1 MMEHDTTPV
10 KTTRRYDTTKRRQ
23 RAQDTRDGVIDA
35 ATTAFLRDGF
45 AATTVASIAETAHVS
60 VETIYKSFGG
70 KAGLVRAIWQR
81 GLAGAGPIP
90 AERRSDEMQRRE
102 SDPRKVLERWGTF
115 TAEVA
120 PRVAP
125 ILLLIREAAGTDAEM
140 AALLRE
146 SDEARL
152 SRMEL
157 NARRLLDGGGLP
169 EGVTLNEVRDVLWL
183 FSSPELYDLLV
194 VRRGWSLQRYGHFVS
209 TGIEAALLGVDA
221 PPRS

>member
-1 MMEHDTTPV
+1 MEHGATPV
-10 KTTRRYDTTKRRQ
+10 KTTRRYDATKRRQ
-23 RAQDTRDGVIDA
+23 RAQETRDGVIDV

-45 AATTVASIAETAHVS
+45 AATTVASIAETARVS

-90 AERRSDEMQRRE
+90 AEQRSDEMQRRE
-102 SDPRKVLERWGTF
+102 SDPRKVMERWGTF

-169 EGVTLNEVRDVLWL
+169 KGVTLNEVRDVLWL

-209 TGIEAALLGVDA
+209 AVLEAALLGGDA
-221 PPRS
+221 PRKNP

>member
-1 MMEHDTTPV
+1 MEHKITPV
-10 KTTRRYDTTKRRQ
+10 KTTRRYDATKRRQ